1 MMNHQIGPT
10 AGNKTIYNYG
20 YIMVLACFTMM
31 ILNVGLFVSAGVFFK
46 PILND
51 FGWSRAVTSG
61 PISIGA
67 LVTGMFSILT
77 GALTDRFGPR
87 LVITICVII
96 AGAGYLLMSQLN
108 NIWQLYFYLGLL
120 TGIGSSSMVPMMS
133 SVSTWFTHR
142 RTVMMGIISAG
153 GGLGGLIVPLIAAW
167 LIGTYQWRTA
177 YLILG
182 AFYLGV
188 NLIAAQFLRRRPR
201 PETFTQVPPVAA
213 INLKKPS
220 APVLKAILLSKL
232 FWINNLVFFCFGVCA
247 LTVQFHIVNHATDIN
262 ISPTAAAGLLSVING
277 ASIVGSVVLGML
289 GDKFGNK
296 TLFISGFVA
305 IGIGMISLL
314 FFDTLWQLNIFAVV
328 FGLAF
333 GAGTANSPALV
344 SKIFGVAAL
353 GLILGIS
360 NLSQT
365 IGGSLGGFLAGYI
378 FDVQNSYQTIF
389 IICAALCLLGM
400 TATYFLK
407 SSNHSQ

>member
-1 MMNHQIGPT
+1 MMKQQIDPT
-10 AGNKTIYNYG
+10 AANKTTFNYG
-20 YIMVLACFTMM
+20 YIIVLACFTMM
-31 ILNVGLFVSAGVFFK
+31 ILNVGLFVSVGVFFK

-51 FGWSRAVTSG
+51 FGWSRAMTSG
-61 PISIGA
+61 PISTGA
-67 LVTGMFSILT
+67 LVTGIFSILT

-87 LVITICVII
+87 LVITVCVII

-167 LIGTYQWRTA
+167 LIDAYQWRTA

-188 NLIAAQFLRRRPR
+188 NLIAAQFLRRSPQ
-201 PETFTQVPPVAA
+201 PETPSQVPPVAA
-213 INLKKPS
+213 KNLEKPS
-220 APVLKAILLSKL
+220 GPVLKAILVSKL
-232 FWINNLVFFCFGVCA
+232 FWINNLVFFCFGVSA

-277 ASIVGSVVLGML
+277 ASIVGSIVLGML

-296 TLFISGFVA
+296 MLFIRA
-305 IGIGMISLL
+305 
-314 FFDTLWQLNIFAVV
+314 
-328 FGLAF
+328 
-333 GAGTANSPALV
+333 
-344 SKIFGVAAL
+344 
-353 GLILGIS
+353 
-360 NLSQT
+360 LSQ
-365 IGGSLGGFLAGYI
+365 LA
-378 FDVQNSYQTIF
+378 S
-389 IICAALCLLGM
+389 A
-400 TATYFLK
+400 
-407 SSNHSQ
+407 